1 MINTNIDI
9 VFQYLYFIT
18 RQYEPSIPNKKKI
31 KQLIE
36 CIPFFL
42 PTHKEQQLFFELIHK
57 NSIVNY
63 YEENEQ
69 MMLYGYIIYESY
81 YKIKKIPYLDRK
93 DYILHYDEIM
103 FPKETHKNH
112 WMYIGI
118 FIVIICLY
126 FIYAY

>member
-36 CIPFFL
+36 CIPFFYL
-42 PTHKEQQLFFELIHK
+42 THKEQQLFFELIQK

-81 YKIKKIPYLDRK
+81 YKIKK
-93 DYILHYDEIM
+93 
-103 FPKETHKNH
+103 
-112 WMYIGI
+112 
-118 FIVIICLY
+118 
-126 FIYAY
+126 